1 MKKVLIIIISL
12 AGLILWYQGTDKPQQ
27 MNDEIVHEEHDTP
40 KDGRTGKSAPHDL
53 SSAKKVLGKKQV
65 STKRKKLAAKAAGAL
80 QQQSGSKTHQHEDG
94 DWEPI
99 QMSDKEFVPKNEAEK
114 SLSVVAGLFS
124 KNYSKPNAHK
134 NLLNFLNQQDLAPR
148 VATDSNPDT
157 GTMVMIRSDRALT
170 GTRYYHGQY
179 FSNESNEMIM
189 QHWSTEFKKG
199 PDTFKR
205 TNEFIVSNYDIKGKK
220 TNLGGEHITY
230 KLDNNYI
237 LWVKVMNKEDLKDD
251 LYNAYEDSDIGTV
264 KFTIEKDIH
273 GTD

>member
-1 MKKVLIIIISL
+1 MKKALILIISL

-40 KDGRTGKSAPHDL
+40 KDGRTGKSAPHDH
-53 SSAKKVLGKKQV
+53 SSAKKLLGKKKV
-65 STKRKKLAAKAAGAL
+65 LPKRKKLAAKAAGAL
-80 QQQSGSKTHQHEDG
+80 QQQSGVSHQHEDG
-94 DWEPI
+94 DWEPVEK
-99 QMSDKEFVPKNEAEK
+99 SKTEFIPKSEAEK

-124 KNYSKPNAHK
+124 NNFSKPNAHK
-134 NLLNFLNQQDLAPR
+134 ELLNFLNDQGLEPR

-157 GTMVMIRSDRALT
+157 GKMVMIRSERALT

-179 FSNESNEMIM
+179 FSNENDEMIM
-189 QHWSTEFKKG
+189 QHWSTEFKAG
-199 PDTFKR
+199 PETFKR
-205 TNEFIVSNYDIKGKK
+205 TNDFILSNYNVTGKK

-237 LWVKVMNKEDLKDD
+237 LWVKKMTLEDLKDD
-251 LYNAYEDSDIGTV
+251 LYNAYEKADVGTV